1 MRKALDALYRF
12 SAGLAALSL
21 VIIATMVVVQVGGRV
36 ADGLRSAFGY
46 EPYGLL
52 VPSLSE
58 IAGFLLVAASFLAL
72 ASTLRNAD
80 HIRVNILLLQLPRSA
95 ARALEIW
102 VLAVATALVGF
113 FAWNAVLLV
122 IDSYRFNEVSFG
134 IIPVP
139 LWIPQAAMAGGLI
152 VFLISLVDDFIVTLS
167 GGEPSY
173 MEPEGSERI
182 EGTE

>member
-21 VIIATMVVVQVGGRV
+21 VIIATMVVVQVAGRV
-36 ADGLRSAFGY
+36 TDGLRSAFGF

-52 VPSLSE
+52 VPSLAE

-80 HIRVNILLLQLPRSA
+80 HIRVNILLQMLPHSL
-95 ARALEIW
+95 ARGFEVW
-102 VLAVATALVGF
+102 VLAVACGLVGY

-122 IDSYRFNEVSFG
+122 IDSYKFNEVSFG

-152 VFLISLVDDFIVTLS
+152 VFLISLVDDFVVTVS
-167 GGEPSY
+167 GGVPSY
-173 MEPEGSERI
+173 MEAETSDPI